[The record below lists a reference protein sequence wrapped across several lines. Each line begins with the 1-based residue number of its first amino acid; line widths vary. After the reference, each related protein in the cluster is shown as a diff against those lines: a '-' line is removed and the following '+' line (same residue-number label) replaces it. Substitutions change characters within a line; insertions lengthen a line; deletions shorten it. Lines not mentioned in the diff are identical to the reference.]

1 MRETGAYIIISDV
14 HLASKECNYNE
25 FCYFLEWIRDLEN
38 KPKIIKCKDKEI
50 TIKNPSKIILLGDI
64 FELWDPK
71 NFDRHNVIKD
81 FMRPFFLLCG
91 IDCDKIYVAGNHD
104 DSLGE
109 LEAKVNHETLNTG
122 TRFDIRD
129 RHYPKRDKKS
139 DIKSGV
145 KVGNRSYFFLH
156 GHQFDKQQ
164 AIFRYVSKLIGKLWD
179 PLDWFQNLF
188 NITFTKKHWKINFMI
203 FLGLLFGGK
212 YFLWNALLKSSF
224 WGTMVWAIFTGFFAL
239 SSIPGIV
246 VHTQRSIYN
255 SKKPIY
261 KTAEKVITAGYYQA
275 INDTIDAEL
284 LFLVIPILQA
294 PMNSYQKQGKNY
306 SLIADAGLGQIQN

>member
-1 MRETGAYIIISDV
+1 
-14 HLASKECNYNE
+14 
-25 FCYFLEWIRDLEN
+25 
-38 KPKIIKCKDKEI
+38 
-50 TIKNPSKIILLGDI
+50 
-64 FELWDPK
+64 
-71 NFDRHNVIKD
+71 
-81 FMRPFFLLCG
+81 
-91 IDCDKIYVAGNHD
+91 
-104 DSLGE
+104 
-109 LEAKVNHETLNTG
+109 
-122 TRFDIRD
+122 
-129 RHYPKRDKKS
+129 
-139 DIKSGV
+139 
-145 KVGNRSYFFLH
+145 
-156 GHQFDKQQ
+156 
-164 AIFRYVSKLIGKLWD
+164 
-179 PLDWFQNLF
+179 
-188 NITFTKKHWKINFMI
+188 MI

-212 YFLWNALLKSSF
+212 YFLWDVFLKSSF

>member
-1 MRETGAYIIISDV
+1 
-14 HLASKECNYNE
+14 
-25 FCYFLEWIRDLEN
+25 
-38 KPKIIKCKDKEI
+38 
-50 TIKNPSKIILLGDI
+50 
-64 FELWDPK
+64 
-71 NFDRHNVIKD
+71 
-81 FMRPFFLLCG
+81 MRPFFLLCG

-145 KVGNRSYFFLH
+145 KVGIRSYFFLH

-179 PLDWFQNLF
+179 PLDLFQNLF
-188 NITFTKKHWKINFMI
+188 NITFTKKHWNRNFMI
-203 FLGLLFGGK
+203 FFGLLFGGK